1 MLMVLTESEHENKLD
16 HLARPRMKKK
26 ENFARVRVLKKSEK
40 KNIMKFIM
48 ISIFLPGCRRLAV
61 A

>member
-40 KNIMKFIM
+40 KNNEIYNDKH
-48 ISIFLPGCRRLAV
+48 ISTWV
-61 A
+61 